1 MNVKIDKA
9 GRIVLPKPLR
19 DRLRLRQ
26 GSDLEIEERPE
37 GVLLKPV
44 DQRTSM
50 VKKNGIW
57 VHLASYPRDMIG
69 TALLTMIGTIESKTY
84 RAYEGLLRHHNS
96 CRSIS

>member
-1 MNVKIDKA
+1 MVHAIIYGMNVKIDKA

-44 DQRTSM
+44 DQRPSM
-50 VKKNGIW
+50 VQKNGIW
-57 VHLASYPRDMIG
+57 VHLGKLAKGFDWDTLIDDVRDDRIKD
-69 TALLTMIGTIESKTY
+69 LS
-84 RAYEGLLRHHNS
+84 GL
-96 CRSIS
+96 

>member
-44 DQRTSM
+44 DQRPSM
-50 VKKNGIW
+50 IKVNGRW
-57 VHLASYPRDMIG
+57 VHLGKMPKGFDWDNLIEDMRDERIKD
-69 TALLTMIGTIESKTY
+69 LS
-84 RAYEGLLRHHNS
+84 GL
-96 CRSIS
+96 